1 VNEKIF
7 DIFSVSDSAYIFAG
21 ESAAASAAAAEA

>member
-1 VNEKIF
+1 VNEKVF

-21 ESAAASAAAAEA
+21 ESASAAAEA